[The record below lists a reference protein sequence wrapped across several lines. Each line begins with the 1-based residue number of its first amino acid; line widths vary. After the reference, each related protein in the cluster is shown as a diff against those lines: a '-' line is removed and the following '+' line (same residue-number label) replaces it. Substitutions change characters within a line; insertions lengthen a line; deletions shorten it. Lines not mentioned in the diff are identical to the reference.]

1 MVQKY
6 CFPLLLL
13 LAHNMV
19 EMQKHLQDLRRMQE
33 VDENL
38 RIVMP
43 TKGLQWSRAEWGEV
57 LQSRLRIGQ
66 LTTRKENQQRDG

>member
-19 EMQKHLQDLRRMQE
+19 EMQKHLHDLRRMQE

-43 TKGLQWSRAEWGEV
+43 TKGLQWSRAAGRGGGPTVQAEDW
-57 LQSRLRIGQ
+57 
-66 LTTRKENQQRDG
+66 TAHN